1 MDEILELYQSNVKLT
16 TYTAKRWLNGTP
28 DIIHEDILAE
38 ACIGLWRACKTFDNS
53 KGFAFSTYAVRVI
66 SNQIGQFMRQ
76 QKKYLNMTS
85 LDSSL
90 EDSKDITLYNAL
102 GYEPDFLNEIN
113 YSFLLKKL
121 DKYPYLKL
129 FVTGKTQ
136 PQIADMINRSQAQVS
151 RRISKER
158 KMLKEEI
165 KFLAG

>member
-1 MDEILELYQSNVKLT
+1 MDEILELYQSNIKLT
-16 TYTAKRWLNGTP
+16 TYTAKKWLNGTP

-38 ACIGLWRACKTFDNS
+38 ARIALWKACKTFDNS

-66 SNQIGQFMRQ
+66 SNQIGCFMRQ
-76 QKKYLNMTS
+76 QKKYLNTAS
-85 LDSSL
+85 LDSTI
-90 EDSKDITLYNAL
+90 EDTKDITLLSAL

-121 DKYPYLKL
+121 DKYPCLKL
-129 FVTGKTQ
+129 LLFGKTQ
-136 PQIADMINRSQAQVS
+136 PQIAKLINRSQAQVS

-158 KMLKEEI
+158 KMLIEEI